1 MEPDTLELFADFIRE
16 TGFPIFVAGFLLWD
30 RHKLISELK
39 EEMAQFR
46 QLLQQAVK
54 GDE

>member
-1 MEPDTLELFADFIRE
+1 MEPDTIELFAGFIRE

-39 EEMAQFR
+39 EEIARFR
-46 QLLQQAVK
+46 QLLQEAV
-54 GDE
+54 GDNE